1 MWIFTDAWYYYSYH
15 ESLSKAS
22 LFKPVATYSSLY
34 GFNHYIFLLT
44 SLIIKPNLNNFLCE
58 FKESMTISDQFPC
71 GLRVLVVDDDASCL
85 IILEKMLLRLMYQVT
100 ICSQADVAL
109 TLLRER
115 KGCFDLVLSDVHMPG
130 MNGYKLLQQ
139 VGLEM
144 DLPVIMMSVD
154 GRTATVMTGINQG
167 ACDYLIKPIR
177 PEELKNIWQHVVRRK
192 CTINKNSISSSSS
205 LESLFSVS
213 GVSEGS
219 LKRRK
224 NKRRVDSEEDDLLDP
239 GNSSKKSRV
248 VWSMELHQQ
257 FVKAIN
263 HLGIEKAVPKRILE
277 LMNVPSLSRENVA
290 SHLQKYRLYL
300 KRLSGAASQSRDAES
315 MERYENIQAMVSS
328 GQIHP
333 QALAALY
340 GRPIDNH
347 MSVGF
352 GVWIPTDNHLG
363 GSNVSSASNRC
374 FGALDSP
381 SSVAASMSV
390 HGLSSS
396 GNVRQQGDG
405 FSNNTDYRIRQG
417 NGSGIS
423 EESWILGRPLRQ
435 RKA

>member
-1 MWIFTDAWYYYSYH
+1 
-15 ESLSKAS
+15 
-22 LFKPVATYSSLY
+22 
-34 GFNHYIFLLT
+34 
-44 SLIIKPNLNNFLCE
+44 
-58 FKESMTISDQFPC
+58 MTISDQFPC
-71 GLRVLVVDDDASCL
+71 GLRVLVVDDDTSCL

-192 CTINKNSISSSSS
+192 CTINKEIPKALDSSSS
-205 LESLFSVS
+205 LEGSLFSLS

-219 LKRRK
+219 VKRRK
-224 NKRRVDSEEDDLLDP
+224 NKRRVVREEEEEEDDDLLDP

-263 HLGIEKAVPKRILE
+263 HLGIDKAVPKRILE
-277 LMNVPSLSRENVA
+277 LMNVPRLSRENIA

-300 KRLSGAASQSRDAES
+300 KRLSGVASQSKDAES

-347 MSVGF
+347 MSGGF
-352 GVWIPTDNHLG
+352 GVWIPSDNHLVG
-363 GSNVSSASNRC
+363 GNVSSASNRC
-374 FGALDSP
+374 FGALDTP
-381 SSVAASMSV
+381 SSVAASTAIHS
-390 HGLSSS
+390 LSSS
-396 GNVRQQGDG
+396 YSNLRQQGGG

-417 NGSGIS
+417 NGSGPN

-435 RKA
+435 PKA

>member
-1 MWIFTDAWYYYSYH
+1 MS
-15 ESLSKAS
+15 
-22 LFKPVATYSSLY
+22 
-34 GFNHYIFLLT
+34 
-44 SLIIKPNLNNFLCE
+44 
-58 FKESMTISDQFPC
+58 ISDQFPC
-71 GLRVLVVDDDASCL
+71 GLRVLVVDDDTSCL

-154 GRTATVMTGINQG
+154 RRTATVMTGINHG

-192 CTINKNSISSSSS
+192 CTINKELPRTSQDDNKNTSSSS
-205 LESLFSVS
+205 LESLFYVR
-213 GVSEGS
+213 GCSEGS

-224 NKRRVDSEEDDLLDP
+224 NKRRVDNEEDDLLDP

-263 HLGIEKAVPKRILE
+263 LLGIDKAVPKRILE

-300 KRLSGAASQSRDAES
+300 KRLSGVASQSKDAES

-347 MSVGF
+347 MSGGF
-352 GVWIPTDNHLG
+352 GVWIPTDNHLVG
-363 GSNVSSASNRC
+363 GNVSSASNRC
-374 FGALDSP
+374 FGDLDSP
-381 SSVAASMSV
+381 SSVAASVALHGSV
-390 HGLSSS
+390 NLRH
-396 GNVRQQGDG
+396 QGGG
-405 FSNNTDYRIRQG
+405 FSNNTDYIIRQG
-417 NGSGIS
+417 NGSS
-423 EESWILGRPLRQ
+423 VNEESWILGRPLRQ

>member
-1 MWIFTDAWYYYSYH
+1 
-15 ESLSKAS
+15 
-22 LFKPVATYSSLY
+22 
-34 GFNHYIFLLT
+34 
-44 SLIIKPNLNNFLCE
+44 
-58 FKESMTISDQFPC
+58 MTISDQFPC
-71 GLRVLVVDDDASCL
+71 GLRVLVVDDDTSCL

-192 CTINKNSISSSSS
+192 CTVSKEIPKALDSSSS
-205 LESLFSVS
+205 LESLFSLG

-219 LKRRK
+219 VKRRK
-224 NKRRVDSEEDDLLDP
+224 NKRRVVREAEEEEDDDPLDP

-263 HLGIEKAVPKRILE
+263 HLGIDKAVPKRILE
-277 LMNVPSLSRENVA
+277 LMNVPRLSRENVA

-300 KRLSGAASQSRDAES
+300 KRLSGAASQSKDAES

-347 MSVGF
+347 MSGGF
-352 GVWIPTDNHLG
+352 GVWIPSDSHLAG
-363 GSNVSSASNRC
+363 GNVSSASNRC

-381 SSVAASMSV
+381 SSVAASMAI

-396 GNVRQQGDG
+396 YANLRQQGGG
-405 FSNNTDYRIRQG
+405 FSNNADYRIRQG
-417 NGSGIS
+417 NGSGLN

>member
-1 MWIFTDAWYYYSYH
+1 
-15 ESLSKAS
+15 
-22 LFKPVATYSSLY
+22 
-34 GFNHYIFLLT
+34 
-44 SLIIKPNLNNFLCE
+44 
-58 FKESMTISDQFPC
+58 MTNSDQFPC
-71 GLRVLVVDDDASCL
+71 GLRVLVVDDDTSCL

-154 GRTATVMTGINQG
+154 GRTATVMTGINHG

-177 PEELKNIWQHVVRRK
+177 PEELKNIWQHVVRKK
-192 CTINKNSISSSSS
+192 CKANTEIPRTSQVLDSSSS

-213 GVSEGS
+213 GGVSEGS

-224 NKRRVDSEEDDLLDP
+224 NKRRVVREEEDDDDLLDP

-263 HLGIEKAVPKRILE
+263 HLGIDKAVPKRILE

-300 KRLSGAASQSRDAES
+300 RRLSGVASQSRDAES

-347 MSVGF
+347 MSGGF
-352 GVWIPTDNHLG
+352 GVWIPSDSHLG
-363 GSNVSSASNRC
+363 GGNVSPASNRC

-381 SSVAASMSV
+381 SSIAASMS
-390 HGLSSS
+390 SSA
-396 GNVRQQGDG
+396 NLRQQGGG

-417 NGSGIS
+417 NGSGLD

>member
-1 MWIFTDAWYYYSYH
+1 M
-15 ESLSKAS
+15 
-22 LFKPVATYSSLY
+22 
-34 GFNHYIFLLT
+34 
-44 SLIIKPNLNNFLCE
+44 
-58 FKESMTISDQFPC
+58 
-71 GLRVLVVDDDASCL
+71 DDDTSCL

-154 GRTATVMTGINQG
+154 GRTATVMTGINHG

-192 CTINKNSISSSSS
+192 LPRTCQGLDSSSS

-224 NKRRVDSEEDDLLDP
+224 KNKRRVDNEEDDLLDP

-300 KRLSGAASQSRDAES
+300 KRLSGVASQSKDAES

-340 GRPIDNH
+340 GRPVDNH
-347 MSVGF
+347 MSGGF

-363 GSNVSSASNRC
+363 GGNVSSSASNRC

-390 HGLSSS
+390 HG
-396 GNVRQQGDG
+396 

-417 NGSGIS
+417 NGSGLN

-435 RKA
+435 RKT

>member
-1 MWIFTDAWYYYSYH
+1 MMIFTYACHYYSYQ
-15 ESLSKAS
+15 ESLSMAS
-22 LFKPVATYSSLY
+22 LFKPVATYSSL
-34 GFNHYIFLLT
+34 
-44 SLIIKPNLNNFLCE
+44 
-58 FKESMTISDQFPC
+58 FKVSKKMTISDQFPC
-71 GLRVLVVDDDASCL
+71 GLRVLVVDDDTSCL

-154 GRTATVMTGINQG
+154 GRTATVMTGINHG

-192 CTINKNSISSSSS
+192 LPRACQGLDSSSS

-224 NKRRVDSEEDDLLDP
+224 KNKRRVENEEDLLDP

-300 KRLSGAASQSRDAES
+300 KRLSGVASQSKDAES

-347 MSVGF
+347 MSGGF
-352 GVWIPTDNHLG
+352 GVWIPSDSHLG
-363 GSNVSSASNRC
+363 GGNVSSSASNRC

-381 SSVAASMSV
+381 SSASASMSV

-396 GNVRQQGDG
+396 VNLRQQGGG

-417 NGSGIS
+417 NGSGLN

>member
-1 MWIFTDAWYYYSYH
+1 M
-15 ESLSKAS
+15 
-22 LFKPVATYSSLY
+22 
-34 GFNHYIFLLT
+34 T
-44 SLIIKPNLNNFLCE
+44 S
-58 FKESMTISDQFPC
+58 SDQFPC
-71 GLRVLVVDDDASCL
+71 GLRVLVVDDDTSCL

-154 GRTATVMTGINQG
+154 GRTATVMTGINHG

-192 CTINKNSISSSSS
+192 LPRTCQGLDSSSS

-213 GVSEGS
+213 GCSGES

-224 NKRRVDSEEDDLLDP
+224 NKRRVDREEEEDDDLLDP

-263 HLGIEKAVPKRILE
+263 HLGIDKAVPKKILE

-300 KRLSGAASQSRDAES
+300 KRLRGVASQSRDAES

-328 GQIHP
+328 GEIHP

-347 MSVGF
+347 MSGGF
-352 GVWIPTDNHLG
+352 GVWIPSDNR
-363 GSNVSSASNRC
+363 SNENFPVNVSSASNRC
-374 FGALDSP
+374 FGALEGP
-381 SSVAASMSV
+381 STVAASMTV
-390 HGLSSS
+390 HGISSS
-396 GNVRQQGDG
+396 GNLRQQSDG
-405 FSNNTDYRIRQG
+405 FGNNTEYRIRQG
-417 NGSGIS
+417 KVSTKN
-423 EESWILGRPLRQ
+423 L
-435 RKA
+435 

>member
-1 MWIFTDAWYYYSYH
+1 
-15 ESLSKAS
+15 
-22 LFKPVATYSSLY
+22 
-34 GFNHYIFLLT
+34 
-44 SLIIKPNLNNFLCE
+44 
-58 FKESMTISDQFPC
+58 MTISDQFPC

-154 GRTATVMTGINQG
+154 GRTATVMTGINHG

-347 MSVGF
+347 MSGGF
-352 GVWIPTDNHLG
+352 GVWIPTDNHFG

-396 GNVRQQGDG
+396 GNVRQQGNG